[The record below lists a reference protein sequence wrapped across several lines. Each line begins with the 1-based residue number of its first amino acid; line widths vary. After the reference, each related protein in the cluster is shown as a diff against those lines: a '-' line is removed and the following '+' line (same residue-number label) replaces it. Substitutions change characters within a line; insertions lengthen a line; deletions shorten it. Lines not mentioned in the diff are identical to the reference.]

1 MRAAGLE
8 PARPFGRGILSPLR
22 LPISPPGQEGGAE
35 RNTRGRIVKQ
45 RPGDSYELCPKH
57 EAGAQGVA
65 AQGIVRLSVKIAKR
79 EVEAGVGIEPAYA
92 ELQSA
97 A

>member
-1 MRAAGLE
+1 MPGTGIE
-8 PARPFGRGILSPLR
+8 PVRPCGRGILSPLR

-35 RNTRGRIVKQ
+35 SNTRARIVKQ
-45 RPGDSYELCPKH
+45 RAGDSYELCRLA
-57 EAGAQGVA
+57 EAAAQGFA
-65 AQGIVRLSVKIAKR
+65 AKGIVRLSVKIAK
-79 EVEAGVGIEPAYA
+79 EVVEAGVGIEPAYA